1 MTYEGWANYH
11 TWSVALSIGND
22 QFLYNLARN
31 YSQEVKD
38 RATYEDFVCRIMPG
52 EYGSLAPDGVSW
64 TDPTLDNEALDRMI
78 KELGE

>member
-11 TWSVALSIGND
+11 TWNVSLSIAND
-22 QFLYNLARN
+22 VRLYEMARK
-31 YSQEVKD
+31 YAQTEGD

-52 EYGSLAPDGVSW
+52 DYGSLTGDGVSW

-78 KELGE
+78 RELGE